1 MPSNAIFL
9 LRPPSF
15 CFYPKFSRF
24 FQLFNSLPLYF
35 SEETLYNRSIQMNFL
50 KGDFLYLMKHSSK
63 PSVPGTSNETFP
75 KTESTSSLQG
85 SAESSSPDTSISNC
99 GETHPSKIDALKN
112 WFRTRP
118 IVEKFCAL
126 PTYIQSWGLT

>member
-1 MPSNAIFL
+1 
-9 LRPPSF
+9 
-15 CFYPKFSRF
+15 
-24 FQLFNSLPLYF
+24 
-35 SEETLYNRSIQMNFL
+35 MNFL

-85 SAESSSPDTSISNC
+85 SADPSSPDTSISNG

-118 IVEKFCAL
+118 IVEKFMNDPEATKRMHYQYRDGYSL
-126 PTYIQSWGLT
+126 DV